1 MVPPTEGKV
10 YAIKAIHKI
19 ELSAKSAYHHKQMVK
34 EIQFQRKMRDC
45 GNVLKLYKV
54 YESDQYIYL
63 VMEFQEGGTLGEL
76 LEK

>member
-1 MVPPTEGKV
+1 VF
-10 YAIKAIHKI
+10 AIKAIHKQK
-19 ELSAKSAYHHKQMVK
+19 LMTKSSYHHKQMVK

-63 VMEFQEGGTLGEL
+63 VMEYLDGGTLGEL